1 MVSVYKERKII
12 QKINSLH
19 VLMCITSYMRFN
31 TYVEPFIFSYAAC
44 LKYNNRDT
52 VTIKFG
58 NSSNYYL
65 SADSN
70 TSELKMRKRLMK

>member
-12 QKINSLH
+12 QKMNSLH
-19 VLMCITSYMRFN
+19 LFMCITSYMRLN
-31 TYVEPFIFSYAAC
+31 TYVKPFIFSYAAC
-44 LKYNNRDT
+44 LKYNYRDT

-65 SADSN
+65 SVDSK